1 MWAGEEWTPW
11 ATHPV
16 MTRAQVRQ
24 YIANM
29 KKAQALAKQKLELA
43 KKSWDFDKEDT
54 KLAEI
59 EELLEDDNLFT

>member
-1 MWAGEEWTPW
+1 MWAGEERTPW
-11 ATHPV
+11 AAHPR
-16 MTRAQVRQ
+16 MTRAQVKQ

-29 KKAQALAKQKLELA
+29 KKAQDLAKKKLELA
-43 KKSWDFDKEDT
+43 KKSWELDQEDT